1 MCQWIIWGKSRME
14 DVELCS
20 PGVLK
25 RPEEAEQGG
34 LPGCYIRNLRQE
46 QDPVS
51 NKCQKSE
58 ILAKYCR

>member
-1 MCQWIIWGKSRME
+1 ME